1 MGTEFQVA
9 FVDLHV
15 QIEYVATRES
25 VAAYLADA
33 VGGAGVLPN
42 VILESAG
49 RVEGQPAQR
58 TSTLGITVSTAV
70 RQERRRRRKHH
81 RALPT
86 GERLGWRR
94 GSRTR
99 SSLRIGCMIQH
110 VVLELNGESE
120 ALVTDLTAV

>member
-1 MGTEFQVA
+1 MGPTHPNHSLVRLLVSKFLPTLTSPRTTYCKVL
-9 FVDLHV
+9 VDRSRRN
-15 QIEYVATRES
+15 EPRES

-70 RQERRRRRKHH
+70 RQERRRRRKH
-81 RALPT
+81 
-86 GERLGWRR
+86 
-94 GSRTR
+94 
-99 SSLRIGCMIQH
+99 
-110 VVLELNGESE
+110 LEKSAE
-120 ALVTDLTAV
+120 ADIEMTFLAFS